1 MPRAD
6 GRESQFILVD
16 VPKVKMVSHRVVMS
30 HTIWCAAPG
39 GVERTVYFGNK
50 WKIVAVSSG
59 TGSGASK
66 WTRNFFTRATSRDGN
81 RSKAM
86 MALLSYRRRL
96 FELGERLT
104 C

>member
-16 VPKVKMVSHRVVMS
+16 LPKVKMVSHRVVMS
-30 HTIWCAAPG
+30 DTMVCCPG

-50 WKIVAVSSG
+50 WKTVAVSSE

-81 RSKAM
+81 RSRAM

-96 FELGERLT
+96 FKLGERLT